1 MVLREY
7 RKTATIKAEVFD
19 GSFEM
24 MERYPIQYAPFLSEI
39 APPNYSLM
47 TLEGYIKLEVG
58 DYIAT
63 GIDGEHWVIKGE
75 IFDKTYELIENQ
87 YGVNRNDDERNHQ
100 RYPAI

>member
-24 MERYPIQYAPFLSEI
+24 MERYPIQYAPFISEI

-47 TLEGYIKLEVG
+47 TLEGYMKLEVG

-63 GIDGEHWVIKGE
+63 GIDGEYWVIKKE
-75 IFDKTYELIENQ
+75 IFDKTYELIEN
-87 YGVNRNDDERNHQ
+87 
-100 RYPAI
+100 